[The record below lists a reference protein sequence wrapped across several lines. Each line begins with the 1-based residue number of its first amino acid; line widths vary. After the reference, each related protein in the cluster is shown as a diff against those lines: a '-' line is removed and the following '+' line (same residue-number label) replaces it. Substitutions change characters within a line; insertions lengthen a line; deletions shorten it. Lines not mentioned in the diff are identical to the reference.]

1 MNSRRAARREEALV
15 AVLALAWLAATAGLR
30 PLMLPDEGRYVGVAW
45 EMLRSGDWLT
55 PTLDGLPYFH
65 KPPLF
70 YWITAAAMALF
81 GAGEW
86 PARAAPLLGG
96 WLGAMASYL
105 FLRRWVEA
113 RVAQLALLAL
123 LAQPLFYVGAQ
134 FANLDM
140 LVAGCITATVLL
152 FAHAALG
159 AQEGQRSGGALI
171 AAYAMAALGVLAKG
185 LIGVVLPG
193 SIIVVWL
200 LVRRR
205 ASDLRALLS
214 WPGLALFVL
223 IAAPWFIAMQN
234 RFDGFVDYFFVVQH
248 FKRFAAGGFN
258 NAQPFWFF
266 PALLALFTLPWW
278 PWLRASLRRAY
289 WHDPAR
295 GAVRLLMAVWAAA
308 VVLFFS
314 LPESKLVGYVFP
326 ALPALAFLA
335 ADGFTT
341 MAQSPRGRFFWR
353 AGLVLL
359 AAVGVATTIVLTLR
373 PPASSRELA
382 GALRQQ
388 RAAAEPV
395 FTLGNY
401 PFDLPFYARLSEPVR
416 VVDDWTG
423 ADVNRH
429 DNWRKELA
437 DAGRFDTAA
446 NQAVLLTPS
455 GFVRALCRAPVSW
468 VIGAANAA
476 NAYPLLQQAR
486 VAGSSRGTTLWR
498 VESTAAG
505 CEGKAHA
512 DSPGL

>member
-1 MNSRRAARREEALV
+1 M
-15 AVLALAWLAATAGLR
+15 AVSALAWLVATAGLR

-70 YWITAAAMALF
+70 YWITAAAMALS
-81 GAGEW
+81 GADEW
-86 PARAAPLLGG
+86 AARAAPLLGG
-96 WLGAMASYL
+96 WLGAMAMYL

-113 RVAQLALLAL
+113 RVARLALLAL

-140 LVAGCITATVLL
+140 LAAGCITATVLL
-152 FAHAALG
+152 LAHAALTAEQG
-159 AQEGQRSGGALI
+159 HRSRGALI
-171 AAYAMAALGVLAKG
+171 AAYAVAALGVLAKG

-193 SIIVVWL
+193 LIVVGWL
-200 LVRRR
+200 LVRGR

-223 IAAPWFIAMQN
+223 IAAPWFIAMQS
-234 RFDGFVDYFFVVQH
+234 RFDGFLDYFFVVQH

-278 PWLRASLRRAY
+278 PWLRASLHKTY
-289 WHDPAR
+289 WHDSAR
-295 GAVRLLMAVWAAA
+295 GAVRLLMAVWAAV

-341 MAQSPRGRFFWR
+341 MAQSARSRFWWR

-359 AAVGVATTIVLTLR
+359 ALIGVVTTIVLAVR
-373 PPASSRELA
+373 PLPSARELA

-388 RAAAEPV
+388 RAVAEPV

-401 PFDLPFYARLSEPVR
+401 PFDLRFYARLAEPVQ
-416 VVDDWTG
+416 VVDVWTD

-437 DAGRFDTAA
+437 DAGRFDTRGQPGCVVDAGPLRA
-446 NQAVLLTPS
+446 RAVR
-455 GFVRALCRAPVSW
+455 VRR
-468 VIGAANAA
+468 
-476 NAYPLLQQAR
+476 
-486 VAGSSRGTTLWR
+486 
-498 VESTAAG
+498 
-505 CEGKAHA
+505 
-512 DSPGL
+512 

>member
-1 MNSRRAARREEALV
+1 MTSERAATREVALV

-81 GAGEW
+81 GADEW
-86 PARAAPLLGG
+86 AARLAPLLGG
-96 WLGAMASYL
+96 WLGAMATFL
-105 FLRRWVEA
+105 FLRRWVGLPVA
-113 RVAQLALLAL
+113 RLALLAL
-123 LAQPLFYVGAQ
+123 LAQPLLYVGAQ

-152 FAHAALG
+152 LAHAALTAEQG
-159 AQEGQRSGGALI
+159 FRSRGALL

-185 LIGVVLPG
+185 LIGIVLPAL
-193 SIIVVWL
+193 IIVVWL

-214 WPGLALFVL
+214 WLGLALFLL

-234 RFDGFVDYFFVVQH
+234 RFDGFLDYFFVVQH

-278 PWLRASLRRAY
+278 PWLRASLHRAY

-295 GAVRLLMAVWAAA
+295 GAVRLLMAVWAAV

-335 ADGFTT
+335 ADGFD
-341 MAQSPRGRFFWR
+341 ARPPSPRSRAFWR
-353 AGLVLL
+353 AGLALL
-359 AAVGVATTIVLTLR
+359 ALIGVATTIVLAVR
-373 PPASSRELA
+373 PLPSARELA
-382 GALRQQ
+382 SVLRQQ
-388 RAAAEPV
+388 RAVAEPV

-401 PFDLPFYARLSEPVR
+401 PFDLRFYARLAEPVH
-416 VVDDWTG
+416 VVDDWTD
-423 ADVNRH
+423 ADVNRR

-437 DAGRFDTAA
+437 DAGRFDIAA
-446 NQAVLLTPS
+446 SQALLLTP
-455 GFVRALCRAPVSW
+455 GRFAQALCAAPVSW
-468 VIGAANAA
+468 VIGAAGAA
-476 NAYPLLQQAR
+476 TAYPVLQPAR
-486 VAGSSRGTTLWR
+486 VVASSRGTTLWR
-498 VESTAAG
+498 VESTAAS
-505 CEGKAHA
+505 CEGKPNA
-512 DSPGL
+512 DSPGM